1 MKGKVTGYNPNFYT
15 DESVEKV
22 GSLVGSLARGH
33 LEIEGDASPP
43 DRVVNFAFGFL
54 RQNLDPFWV
63 PHESVPFYRLKT
75 NNIVVLTG
83 PGKALV

>member
-1 MKGKVTGYNPNFYT
+1 MYQVM
-15 DESVEKV
+15 
-22 GSLVGSLARGH
+22 SLVY
-33 LEIEGDASPP
+33 
-43 DRVVNFAFGFL
+43 RVVNFAFGFL